1 MSGLSDG
8 IQKTNWRT
16 TDVTLGE
23 GGLPP
28 ENGRTMQYVPAFSGH
43 EKAKGNPLDWEWVCR
58 VIRRHWPW
66 SAAFAVVVI
75 AGVTLA
81 VFLMKPVYQ
90 PVARIEVDPPG
101 AEMFSLP
108 SGASSPDPT
117 DYLET
122 QAKILQSDELA
133 IQVIRELH
141 LDQKKEFMASS
152 IGSGS
157 ARKTEAAKS
166 NPSNQQMEPGLTS
179 AEDHALTVFRSSLNI
194 QRDTSSRLI
203 YVSYASHNPNLAALI
218 TNTFLDQFINTSY
231 EARHNAVT
239 QSTDWLARQL
249 GDIRSKMEASNR
261 ALAAFQ
267 QDTGIVA
274 VDQTQSTLGVRM
286 SELNRQLA
294 SAEAERIQ
302 LQALLQKMDSSN
314 PDSISEVNNDPVIQ
328 ELEKRLAAARGDLSE
343 AQVIY
348 GANHP
353 NVQKLQAQVNEL
365 ESQLRTQ
372 KQAVLAS
379 LATNFR
385 AANVR
390 EHLLGDQVKDFSKEV
405 TQIAQYELL
414 RKEAEANEALYN
426 ELYAK
431 VKEAGISAESK
442 SSNIRWVDRAR
453 VLNRPTRPDRS
464 MDILASI
471 LIGICGGI
479 AVAFIRESFNTKI
492 QTPEDVRN
500 WLGISRVSL
509 VPVIAAAKG
518 SRLVRPLPRSS
529 SMGMSRPQTFLLD
542 RPQSAESE
550 AVRALHTSVRL
561 SQPDCPPQVLL
572 VTSSFPFEGK
582 TTIAA
587 NLAVELSR
595 ERKTCLVDADLRRG
609 MIGGLFDVTAN
620 RSLADVLA
628 GSAKVDE
635 ALSLVAETPVL
646 TILPAGEAVPNPG
659 ELVCSDAMR
668 AIIQEL
674 RQKFHYVVIDAPPV
688 LPFADARAIAP
699 LVDGVLF
706 VGRSGITPRAAM
718 QRSLELLAEVHS
730 APVLDIVLNGADM
743 NFLGYGYPSYA
754 NPVGHKKTWHADGHP
769 V

>member
-8 IQKTNWRT
+8 IQKSQWRT
-16 TDVTLGE
+16 NDLTFTE
-23 GGLPP
+23 SGLPP
-28 ENGRTMQYVPAFSGH
+28 EGGRILQYVPARPGR
-43 EKAKGNPLDWEWVCR
+43 EKGRGNSIDWQWISQVM
-58 VIRRHWPW
+58 RRHWQW
-66 SAAFAVVVI
+66 SAAFALLVI
-75 AGVTLA
+75 AGVTAA
-81 VFLMKPVYQ
+81 VFVMKPVYQ

-101 AEMFSLP
+101 TEMFSLP
-108 SGASSPDPT
+108 GAGSSSDPT

-133 IQVIRELH
+133 IQVIRKLR
-141 LDQKKEFMASS
+141 LDQNKQFTSSS
-152 IGSGS
+152 IAPGPK
-157 ARKTEAAKS
+157 ADAAKANS
-166 NPSNQQMEPGLTS
+166 NNQQMLPGLTP
-179 AEDHALTVFRSSLNI
+179 AEDHALTVFRSSLDI

-203 YVSYASHNPNLAALI
+203 YVSFASHDPNLAALV
-218 TNTFLDQFINTSY
+218 TNTFLEEFINTSY
-231 EARHNAVT
+231 QARHDAVT
-239 QSTDWLARQL
+239 QSTDWLSRQL
-249 GDIRSKMEASNR
+249 SDIRAKMESSNR
-261 ALAAFQ
+261 ALADFQ

-294 SAEAERIQ
+294 AAEGERIQ

-328 ELEKRLAAARGDLSE
+328 ELSKRLAAARGDLSE
-343 AQVIY
+343 ALVVY

-353 NVQKLQAQVNEL
+353 NVKKLQAQVGEL
-365 ESQLRTQ
+365 ESQMRIQ
-372 KQAVLAS
+372 KQALVAS

-390 EHLLGDQVKDFSKEV
+390 EHLLGDQVKDYSKEV
-405 TQIAQYELL
+405 NRMAQYELL

-453 VLNRPTRPDRS
+453 VLNRPTRPDRAI
-464 MDILASI
+464 DILASI

-479 AVAFIRESFNTKI
+479 AVAFIRETLNTKI

-509 VPVIAAAKG
+509 VPVISAAKNG
-518 SRLVRPLPRSS
+518 RLVRPLPRST
-529 SMGMSRPQTFLLD
+529 GVGVSRPQTFMLD

-550 AVRALHTSVRL
+550 ALRALRTSVRL
-561 SQPDCPPQVLL
+561 CQPDSPPQVLL
-572 VTSSFPFEGK
+572 ITSSFPFEGK

-587 NLAVELSR
+587 NLAMELSR

-609 MIGGLFDVTAN
+609 MIAGLFNVGAN
-620 RSLADVLA
+620 RTLADVLA

-635 ALSLVAETPVL
+635 ALSPVAETPVL
-646 TILPAGEAVPNPG
+646 TVLPAGEAVPNPG

-668 AIIQEL
+668 TIIEEL

-706 VGRSGITPRAAM
+706 VGRSGITPRVAM

-730 APVLDIVLNGADM
+730 APVLEIVLNGADL
-743 NFLGYGYPSYA
+743 NFLGYGYHYP
-754 NPVGHKKTWHADGHP
+754 NPVTHKKAWQAESRP
-769 V
+769 A

>member
-1 MSGLSDG
+1 M
-8 IQKTNWRT
+8 
-16 TDVTLGE
+16 
-23 GGLPP
+23 
-28 ENGRTMQYVPAFSGH
+28 
-43 EKAKGNPLDWEWVCR
+43 
-58 VIRRHWPW
+58 RRRWQW
-66 SAAFAVVVI
+66 SAAFAVMVI

-81 VFLMKPVYQ
+81 VFVMRPIYE

-108 SGASSPDPT
+108 GGGSSSDT
-117 DYLET
+117 ADYQET

-133 IQVIRELH
+133 IQVIGKLH
-141 LDQKKEFMASS
+141 LDQNKEFTASS
-152 IGSGS
+152 IGSG
-157 ARKTEAAKS
+157 RKAEAVKS
-166 NPSNQQMEPGLTS
+166 NPNNQQMEPGLTA
-179 AEDHALTVFRSSLNI
+179 AEDHALTVFRRSLNI

-203 YVSYASHNPNLAALI
+203 NVSYASHDPNLAALV
-218 TNTFLDQFINTSY
+218 TNTFLEQFINTSY

-249 GDIRSKMEASNR
+249 GDIRAKMEASHR
-261 ALAAFQ
+261 ALAEFQ

-302 LQALLQKMDSSN
+302 LQALLQKMDASN

-328 ELEKRLAAARGDLSE
+328 ELSRRLATARGDLAE
-343 AQVIY
+343 ALVVY
-348 GANHP
+348 GTNHP
-353 NVQKLQAQVNEL
+353 NVKKLQAQVDAL
-365 ESQLRTQ
+365 ESQMRTQ
-372 KQAVLAS
+372 KQTVLAS

-390 EHLLGDQVKDFSKEV
+390 ERLLGDQVKDYSKEV
-405 TQIAQYELL
+405 TRMAQYELL

-453 VLNRPTRPDRS
+453 VLNRPTRPDRAI
-464 MDILASI
+464 DILASL

-479 AVAFIRESFNTKI
+479 AVAFVRESFNTKI

-509 VPVIAAAKG
+509 VPMIAGKSG
-518 SRLVRPLPRSS
+518 GLVRPFPRNPSV
-529 SMGMSRPQTFLLD
+529 GVSRPQTFLLD

-550 AVRALHTSVRL
+550 ALRALHTSVRL

-572 VTSSFPFEGK
+572 ITSSFPGEGK

-587 NLAVELSR
+587 NLAMELSR

-609 MIGGLFDVTAN
+609 MIAGLFNVTAN

-635 ALSLVAETPVL
+635 ALSPVPETPILSV
-646 TILPAGEAVPNPG
+646 LPAGQAVPNPG

-668 AIIQEL
+668 TIIQEL

-706 VGRSGITPRAAM
+706 VGRSGITPRVAM

-730 APVLDIVLNGADM
+730 APVLDIVLNGADL
-743 NFLGYGYPSYA
+743 NFLGYGYPNRVSQ
-754 NPVGHKKTWHADGHP
+754 KTWQADSQRL
-769 V
+769 

>member
-1 MSGLSDG
+1 MSGLYDG
-8 IQKTNWRT
+8 IQRSQWRT
-16 TDVTLGE
+16 NDLTPSE

-28 ENGRTMQYVPAFSGH
+28 EGGRILQYVPAPDRT
-43 EKAKGNPLDWEWVCR
+43 KGNPLDWERVSQ
-58 VIRRHWPW
+58 VIRRHWWW
-66 SAAFAVVVI
+66 SAAFAVMVI

-81 VFLMKPVYQ
+81 VFLMKPVYE

-108 SGASSPDPT
+108 GVASSSDPT

-133 IQVIRELH
+133 IEVIRKLH
-141 LDQKKEFMASS
+141 LDQNKEFTKGSIDAS
-152 IGSGS
+152 
-157 ARKTEAAKS
+157 RKADVFKA
-166 NPSNQQMEPGLTS
+166 NANNQQLEPGLTP
-179 AEDHALTVFRSSLNI
+179 AEDRALTVFHSSLNI

-203 YVSYASHNPNLAALI
+203 YVSFANHDPDLAALI
-218 TNTFLDQFINTSY
+218 TNTYLEQFINTSY
-231 EARHNAVT
+231 QARHDAVT
-239 QSTDWLARQL
+239 QSTDWLSRQL
-249 GDIRSKMEASNR
+249 SDIRAKMEASNH
-261 ALAAFQ
+261 ALAEFQ
-267 QDTGIVA
+267 QNTGIVA

-294 SAEAERIQ
+294 AAEGERIQ
-302 LQALLQKMDSSN
+302 LQALLQKMDAGN
-314 PDSISEVNNDPVIQ
+314 PDSVSEVNNDPVIQ
-328 ELEKRLAAARGDLSE
+328 ELSKRLAAAQGDLSE
-343 AQVIY
+343 AAVVY

-353 NVQKLQAQVNEL
+353 NVKKLQAQVSEL
-365 ESQLRTQ
+365 ESQLRAQ
-372 KQAVLAS
+372 KQTILAS

-390 EHLLGDQVKDFSKEV
+390 ERLLGDQVKDFSKEV
-405 TQIAQYELL
+405 TRMAQYELL
-414 RKEAEANEALYN
+414 RKEAEANETLYN

-453 VLNRPTRPDRS
+453 VLNRPTRPDRR

-479 AVAFIRESFNTKI
+479 AVAFVRESFNTKI

-500 WLGISRVSL
+500 WLGISRISL
-509 VPVIAAAKG
+509 VPVISAKNE
-518 SRLVRPLPRSS
+518 RLVRPLLRTA
-529 SMGMSRPQTFLLD
+529 GMAAVSRPQTFLLD

-561 SQPDCPPQVLL
+561 SQPDSPPQVLL

-582 TTIAA
+582 TTIAT
-587 NLAVELSR
+587 NLAMELSR

-609 MIGGLFDVTAN
+609 MIAGLFNVSTN
-620 RSLADVLA
+620 HSLADVLA

-635 ALSLVAETPVL
+635 ALSPVAETPIL
-646 TILPAGEAVPNPG
+646 TILPAGHAVPNPG

-730 APVLDIVLNGADM
+730 ARVLDIVLNGADM
-743 NFLGYGYPSYA
+743 RFLGYGYSYPT
-754 NPVGHKKTWHADGHP
+754 NHKKAWQAGRHVA
-769 V
+769 

>member
-8 IQKTNWRT
+8 IQKSHWRT
-16 TDVTLGE
+16 NDLNLTE
-23 GGLPP
+23 AGLPP
-28 ENGRTMQYVPAFSGH
+28 DNGRILHYVPAHSGQD
-43 EKAKGNPLDWEWVCR
+43 KSKGNTLDWQWVCR

-81 VFLMKPVYQ
+81 VFLMRPVYQ
-90 PVARIEVDPPG
+90 PIARIEVDPPG

-108 SGASSPDPT
+108 GGESSSDPT

-133 IQVIRELH
+133 IQVIRKLH
-141 LDQKKEFMASS
+141 LDQNKDFTASYL
-152 IGSGS
+152 GSS
-157 ARKTEAAKS
+157 RKADAAKS
-166 NPSNQQMEPGLTS
+166 NPNNQQMEPGLTA
-179 AEDHALTVFRSSLNI
+179 AEDHALTVFRSALNI

-203 YVSYASHNPNLAALI
+203 YVSFASHDPNLSALV
-218 TNTFLDQFINTSY
+218 TNTFLEQFIDTTY

-249 GDIRSKMEASNR
+249 GDIRAKMEASNR
-261 ALAAFQ
+261 ALAEFQ
-267 QDTGIVA
+267 QDSGIVA
-274 VDQTQSTLGVRM
+274 VDQTQSTLGVRI

-302 LQALLQKMDSSN
+302 LQALLQKMDTSN

-328 ELEKRLAAARGDLSE
+328 ELSKRLAAAQGDLSV
-343 AQVIY
+343 ALVVY

-353 NVQKLQAQVNEL
+353 NVKKLQAQVDEL
-365 ESQLRTQ
+365 QSQLRTQ
-372 KQAVLAS
+372 KQTVLAS

-390 EHLLGDQVKDFSKEV
+390 ERLLNDQVKDSSKEV
-405 TQIAQYELL
+405 TRMAQYEIL

-453 VLNRPTRPDRS
+453 VLNRPSRPDRA

-479 AVAFIRESFNTKI
+479 AVAFIRETFNTKI
-492 QTPEDVRN
+492 ETPEDVRN

-509 VPVIAAAKG
+509 VPMIAGKSG
-518 SRLVRPLPRSS
+518 GLVRPLPRNASV
-529 SMGMSRPQTFLLD
+529 GVSRPNTFLLA

-550 AVRALHTSVRL
+550 ALRALHTSVRL
-561 SQPDCPPQVLL
+561 SQPDSPPQVLL
-572 VTSSFPFEGK
+572 ITSSFPFEGK

-587 NLAVELSR
+587 NLAMELSR

-609 MIGGLFDVTAN
+609 MIAGLFNVSTE

-635 ALSLVAETPVL
+635 ALSPVAETPIL
-646 TILPAGEAVPNPG
+646 SILPAGHAVPNPG
-659 ELVCSDAMR
+659 ELICSDAMR

-730 APVLDIVLNGADM
+730 APVIDIVLNGADM
-743 NFLGYGYPSYA
+743 NFLGYGYPS
-754 NPVGHKKTWHADGHP
+754 PVSPKKTWQADSP
-769 V
+769 RV